1 MKDCCGTVGM
11 WVIEK
16 SPKHNERVWNAG
28 DDDQMKDLDGGGYFL
43 DIGWLEEH
51 IFSVKSDLHRDGE

>member
-1 MKDCCGTVGM
+1 M

-16 SPKHNERVWNAG
+16 SPKRKEGVWNAG
-28 DDDQMKDLDGGGYFL
+28 DDDQMKGLDGGGYFL
-43 DIGWLEEH
+43 DIGWLEEY